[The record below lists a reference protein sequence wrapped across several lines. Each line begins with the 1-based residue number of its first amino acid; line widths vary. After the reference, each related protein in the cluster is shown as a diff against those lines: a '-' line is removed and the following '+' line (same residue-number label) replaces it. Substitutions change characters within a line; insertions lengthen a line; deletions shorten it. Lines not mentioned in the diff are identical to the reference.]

1 MSRGRKGYW
10 VVGGK
15 VAGKGPFYGGKNYS
29 GQGGDDDWTWII
41 IFVIIGLFI
50 IFILPKL
57 LGYY

>member
-15 VAGKGPFYGGKNYS
+15 LAGKGPFYGGKTHT
-29 GQGGDDDWTWII
+29 GPGGDDDWKLII
-41 IFVIIGLFI
+41 IGLIIALFI

-57 LGYY
+57 LGY